1 MKKLLANK
9 LTRLLPIAALVASAL
24 ASPLASAGAA
34 IGFNSAGTGP
44 GGYVYSDLW
53 TMFTDTALATGFN
66 AAHPDVVLNPFDP
79 RSSVG
84 AYETELRA
92 QARVA
97 GFQLNGLPVF
107 SPFLNATGQAGGF
120 ELTKVLRIQE
130 LVVQQSG
137 FGAPGGTAQFI
148 DAAVQTDMDTVIAGS
163 QQLEIWLD
171 RFSPTDLSHARPG
184 NGAGTVRCYGPTSDI
199 PLRFRANTASI
210 NNCVPDDGI
219 LILAASL
226 ISATSSF
233 ATNTQA
239 PFGVGTGAFDLSF
252 QVNYVDAGYL
262 DIATNSIFGDRIT
275 GTINVPSSFTPAR
288 VWDGKATCKVGAGCD
303 PTNLLLKVDSSE
315 SFLMT
320 VPEPGSL
327 ALVGLSLLGAGLIG
341 RRRRD

>member
-9 LTRLLPIAALVASAL
+9 LTRLLPIAALVASAFT
-24 ASPLASAGAA
+24 SPLATAAAA
-34 IGFNSAGTGP
+34 IGFDPN
-44 GGYVYSDLW
+44 GGANYAYSDLW

-66 AAHPDVVLNPFDP
+66 TANPDVILNPFDP

-97 GFQLNGLPVF
+97 GFQLNGLPLF
-107 SPFLNATGQAGGF
+107 SPFLNAIGQAGGY
-120 ELTKVLRIQE
+120 EITKVLRIQE

-148 DAAVQTDMDTVIAGS
+148 HAAVQTDMDTVTLGS

-171 RFSPTDLSHARPG
+171 RFAPNDLSHARPG
-184 NGAGTVRCYGPTSDI
+184 NGAGTVRCYGPTSD
-199 PLRFRANTASI
+199 LGGRFGADTASI
-210 NNCVPDDGI
+210 NNCVPHDGI
-219 LILAASL
+219 LILGASL
-226 ISATSSF
+226 VSATSSF
-233 ATNTQA
+233 ATNAQA
-239 PFGVGTGAFDLSF
+239 PFGVGTGAFDLEF
-252 QVNYVDAGYL
+252 QVNYVDAAYL
-262 DIATNSIFGDRIT
+262 DIATNSIFGDRLT

-288 VWDGKATCKVGAGCD
+288 VWDGKATCQVGAGCD
-303 PTNLLLKVDSSE
+303 MTNLLLKVDSSE

-327 ALVGLSLLGAGLIG
+327 ALVGLSLLGAGFVG

>member
-9 LTRLLPIAALVASAL
+9 LTRLLPVAAFVASAL
-24 ASPLASAGAA
+24 TAPLVSAGAA
-34 IGFNSAGTGP
+34 IGFDPTGSSTFAQ
-44 GGYVYSDLW
+44 SDLW
-53 TMFTDTALATGFN
+53 TMFTDSALATGFD
-66 AAHPDVVLNPFDP
+66 AGHADVVLNPFDP

-84 AYETELRA
+84 AYQTELRA

-97 GFQLNGLPVF
+97 GFQLNGVPVF
-107 SPFLNATGQAGGF
+107 SPFLNAIGQAQGF

-148 DAAVQTDMDTVIAGS
+148 DAAVQTDMDLGTLGS
-163 QQLEIWLD
+163 QQLEIWID
-171 RFSPTDLSHARPG
+171 RIGDGSHAVPG
-184 NGAGTVRCYGPTSDI
+184 NGGGTVRCYGPTSAIAGRYGADT
-199 PLRFRANTASI
+199 ANI
-210 NNCVPDDGI
+210 NACGHEDGI

-239 PFGVGTGAFDLSF
+239 PFGVGTGAFDLAF
-252 QVNYVDAGYL
+252 RVNFVNAAYL
-262 DIATNSIFGDRIT
+262 DIATNSIFGDRLT
-275 GTINVPSSFTPAR
+275 GTINVPSQFTPDK
-288 VWDGKATCKVGAGCD
+288 VWDGKTTCTVGIGCD

-327 ALVGLSLLGAGLIG
+327 ALVGLSLLGAGFIG